1 MLSHQVFKTGD
12 VFKATAM
19 NSGEILIQARRF
31 EGSEDLGQD
40 KRSAPTNQVSGP
52 SPHNCPSSAFQMQI
66 EGVDSG
72 RRYLGAVSRI
82 WEIWEISDTRWVAH
96 SWVRR
101 HASPQL
107 TLSDRDPNKQRIN
120 CSTIQTKNTL
130 LRGARWVLAEPGPNI
145 RISETHI
152 QNRS

>member
-1 MLSHQVFKTGD
+1 MLSHQVFETRD

-31 EGSEDLGQD
+31 EGSEDLGGD
-40 KRSAPTNQVSGP
+40 KRNAPTNQVCGP

-66 EGVDSG
+66 QGWIVAGATLVQCGSYLRNLRNLRHPVGRSLSG
-72 RRYLGAVSRI
+72 
-82 WEIWEISDTRWVAH
+82 
-96 SWVRR
+96 VRR

-107 TLSDRDPNKQRIN
+107 TLSDRDPNKQRIS

-130 LRGARWVLAEPGPNI
+130 LRGAR
-145 RISETHI
+145 
-152 QNRS
+152 